1 MQKLIDTM
9 RNYGFSNEVIAGVLG
24 NIKAECNFE
33 LKAEN
38 MYYTKIETL
47 LRVFPSKFK
56 NMDLKEVET
65 YIKNPEKLGNLVYE
79 SLAQEKINGKIVQR
93 SGYKY
98 RGRGYIQI
106 TGLDNYKAY
115 GQLLKLDLV
124 NNPDLA
130 LREDI
135 AVLIAIEYIKNTT
148 LSKYPSLNEI
158 RDINTV
164 ADIITKSIQGF
175 GKNYTTGFLKEH
187 LEKKREYAK
196 KYFKELQIQEII
208 GG

>member
-9 RNYGFSNEVIAGVLG
+9 RNYGFSNEVICGVLG
-24 NIKAECNFE
+24 NIKVECNFK
-33 LKAEN
+33 LQAEN
-38 MYYTKIETL
+38 MYYTKAETL
-47 LRVFPSKFK
+47 LKVFPSKFK
-56 NMDLKEVET
+56 NMSLAEIET
-65 YIKNPEKLGNLVYE
+65 YTKNPTKLGDLVYKE
-79 SLAQEKINGKIVQR
+79 FG
-93 SGYKY
+93 GYRY

-106 TGLDNYKAY
+106 TGIANYKAY
-115 GQLLKLDLV
+115 SEVLKLDLL

-135 AVLIAIEYIKNTT
+135 AILIAIEYIKKTA

-164 ADIITKSIQGF
+164 VDIITKSIQGF

>member
-1 MQKLIDTM
+1 MKKIIDTM
-9 RNYGFSNEVIAGVLG
+9 KNYGFSNEVIAGVLG
-24 NIKAECNFE
+24 NIKVECDFK
-33 LKAEN
+33 LQAEN
-38 MYYTKIETL
+38 MYYTKAETL
-47 LRVFPSKFK
+47 TRTFPSKFK
-56 NMDLKEVET
+56 NMSLAEIET
-65 YIKNPEKLGNLVYE
+65 YTKKPSKLGDLVYKE
-79 SLAQEKINGKIVQR
+79 LG
-93 SGYKY
+93 GYRY

-106 TGLDNYKAY
+106 TGIDNYKAY
-115 GQLLKLDLV
+115 SDVLKLDLV

-135 AVLIAIEYIKNTT
+135 AVLIVIEYIKKTALN
-148 LSKYPSLNEI
+148 KYPSLNQI

-164 ADIITKSIQGF
+164 ADIIAKSIQGF

-196 KYFKELQIQEII
+196 KYFKELQTQEII